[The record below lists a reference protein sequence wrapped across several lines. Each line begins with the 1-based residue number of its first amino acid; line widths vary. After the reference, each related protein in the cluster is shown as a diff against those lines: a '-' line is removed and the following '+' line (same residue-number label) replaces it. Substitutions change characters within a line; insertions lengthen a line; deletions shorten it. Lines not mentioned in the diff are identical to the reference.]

1 MTKIQKAT
9 TENES
14 SKVVELFYELL
25 WKIQEVQKALSV
37 QEIVIDNLTDML
49 RDQPEGSEILYTLE
63 VMETATRKL
72 CDKMGDVENITGML
86 CGETTEEKNIQFSV
100 LLDDLRMY
108 SETGRGGRR

>member
-49 RDQPEGSEILYTLE
+49 RDQS
-63 VMETATRKL
+63 
-72 CDKMGDVENITGML
+72 
-86 CGETTEEKNIQFSV
+86 
-100 LLDDLRMY
+100 
-108 SETGRGGRR
+108 